1 MRLLGT
7 ALALLLWLFPAA
19 WGAAAFWID
28 GPGGPLARGLL
39 AGAFGA
45 GLLGLRFGLRP
56 WRRGVVA
63 AAALFLVVLG
73 WWLSLA
79 PSHERDWLPEVAEL
93 PRATLDGDLLTIEN
107 VRNFRYRSET
117 DFDEVWETRSWDLSR
132 LRGVDLFLVTWGAA
146 GIAHTITS
154 WEFEDAPPLSISIE
168 TRKERGEAY
177 SAVLGFFRQFELYYV
192 VGDERDL
199 IGVRAGHLGEK
210 VRLYH
215 LKQPADDARR
225 LLLDYLGAV
234 NALADEADWYNAA
247 THNCTTTIRR
257 HMQHVGLARP
267 FDWRIILNDS
277 LDELGYEQGRIDT
290 SLPFA
295 ELRAASDVT
304 ERARLADGQPDF
316 SERIREGLPG
326 GHPKAGDERGG

>member
-1 MRLLGT
+1 MRR
-7 ALALLLWLFPAA
+7 LATLLLLVWLPAAA
-19 WGAAAFWID
+19 WGVAALWID
-28 GPGGPLARGLL
+28 GPGGTAARALL
-39 AGAFGA
+39 AGGFAA
-45 GLLGLRFGLRP
+45 GSLGLGFGLRP
-56 WRRGVVA
+56 RHRGA
-63 AAALFLVVLG
+63 IGAALLFLAVLG

-79 PSHERDWLPEVAEL
+79 PSNARDWLPEVAEL
-93 PRATLDGDLLTIEN
+93 PRATLDGDVLTIEN
-107 VRNFRYRSET
+107 VRSFRYRSEL
-117 DFDEVWETRSWDLSR
+117 DFDEVWETRTWDLSR

-154 WEFEDAPPLSISIE
+154 WEFEDAPPIAISIE

-177 SAVLGFFRQFELYYV
+177 SAVLGFFRQFEIYYV

-199 IGVRAGHLGEK
+199 IGVRASHRDEN

-215 LKQPADDARR
+215 LKQGAAGART
-225 LLLDYLGAV
+225 LLLDYLAKI
-234 NALADEADWYNAA
+234 NRLANEADWYNAA
-247 THNCTTTIRR
+247 THNCTTTIRL
-257 HMQHVGLARP
+257 HMQHVGLSRP
-267 FDWRIILNDS
+267 FDWRILLNAR

-295 ELRAASDVT
+295 ALRAASDVT

-326 GHPKAGDERGG
+326 GHPAPRDEPGG